1 MTGKA
6 KSMKTVKKEQKHG
19 RGLMIQNSDISLR
32 VLDPSSVPALLSD
45 LGKISGFFFLYSI
58 VYGIIEALRLEEA

>member
-19 RGLMIQNSDISLR
+19 RGLMTQNSDISLR
-32 VLDPSSVPALLSD
+32 VLDPSSAPALLSD
-45 LGKISGFFFLYSI
+45 PSS
-58 VYGIIEALRLEEA
+58 